1 MAIYYSS
8 YFGVSHSLFEEK
20 GVLDGYVDRDMIL
33 HIDPLR
39 LKKTQVKEFRDS
51 YNDVFLKYFDR
62 FVHFVDAMQSDS
74 ENDTFFNLIVEHFMF
89 DEVHN
94 VGLGYSENGAPG
106 KGINKTLAK
115 QLARTTVKII
125 RSGMRD
131 PELFVFMHLFE
142 KNIGADRISDMTI
155 HILQKQLLAYTERIS
170 GEMGLPVSRFV
181 LEDDEFQVPFY
192 NNEPIHFVPTT
203 LLANLPKATSW
214 EDIGKVDDYNIEIKR
229 RVCAAVN
236 GEWKSYVSAG
246 QKNVMKNALMNSK
259 KAYEAAIS
267 YYRSLSAYAYDFTE
281 DNKHFY
287 FEARIKEIVCDALKS
302 VAIPAKLTAGDVLD
316 ATREAVMLYKACIE
330 NHRSYKLMY
339 YEKGKVAKSEDYAQE
354 LLYVISEAYLKAKGF
369 DIDISPE
376 ADTGLG
382 KLDFKFSHGSN
393 SRVIIE
399 TKLSNN
405 QNLLHGYVSQLPDYM
420 KAQGAVYGFFVVVI
434 VDSPKN
440 QKSQMRKLWDI
451 KSKAAINNKEIIF
464 VSATEKLTASK
475 KK

>member
-8 YFGVSHSLFEEK
+8 YLGVPHSFFEDK

-39 LKKTQVKEFRDS
+39 LKETQVKEFKGS

-106 KGINKTLAK
+106 KGINKILAK

-170 GEMGLPVSRFV
+170 SEMGLPVSRFV
-181 LEDDEFQVPFY
+181 LEDDEFQVPYY
-192 NNEPIHFVPTT
+192 NNEPIHFVPTS

-214 EDIGKVDDYNIEIKR
+214 GDIGTVDDYNTEIKR
-229 RVCAAVN
+229 RVCNAVN
-236 GEWKSYVSAG
+236 GEWRSYVTAG
-246 QKNVMKNALMNSK
+246 QKQVMKNALMNSK
-259 KAYEAAIS
+259 KAYEEAIN
-267 YYRSLSAYAYDFTE
+267 YYRSLTAYAYDFTE

-287 FEARIKEIVCDALKS
+287 FEARIKEIVNDALKS
-302 VAIPAKLTAGDVLD
+302 VTKPAKLTPGDVID

-382 KLDFKFSHGSN
+382 KLDFKFSQGSN

-405 QNLLHGYVSQLPDYM
+405 PNLLHGYVSQLPDYM
-420 KAQGAVYGFFVVVI
+420 KAQNAVYGFHVVVI
-434 VDSPKN
+434 VDSTKN
-440 QKSQMRKLWDI
+440 QKSQMRKLWEI

-464 VSATEKLTASK
+464 VSATEKDTASK
-475 KK
+475 K